1 MSTSA
6 ITNTPETNLNGVDIV
21 GDNNQL
27 SLALLDQGSN
37 VVQTVLQD
45 DRLLGRRIST
55 SRSLGLK
62 ALGLLGLVLRAVLV
76 EQLEESSG

>member
-1 MSTSA
+1 M
-6 ITNTPETNLNGVDIV
+6 